1 MNRNVW
7 APVGAVAAVFA
18 VVAAASLVSTDGRT
32 AGPPVLRIVGAGAAD
47 LAVEGGPGSGTYR
60 LTGTLPDGPSEAAVR
75 MLPATA
81 PPVGAV
87 RALAAALGETAAPLR
102 TENAWM
108 AGDLLVADEPGNP
121 WTWGQICDPET
132 AVSSDGTVMS
142 GCAFDA
148 VQPVPPTLPGDRA
161 GIDLPAPLPAPEV
174 VLDLSQALASTEV
187 IRRALELEAD
197 RARVEGPYLVLEPL
211 AGGLPTSGMQ
221 TRLRLSGG
229 GRLLSAMGVLS
240 SGVDGDRYPL
250 RTAQQALDDL
260 PVLALGAPCDA
271 LGCPERPDGF
281 VITGAR
287 LGLSR
292 VALEKQSAALV
303 PAWFFDVEGSP
314 VPLVTVAVADLFVAE
329 PDPAVMDPGSKPG
342 NPEPGRPEPGRPE
355 PGRPEPNPGPPTG
368 SDGREVFGFD
378 GAYADADPRVLVVR
392 YGDSGS
398 CPSQAVQHSVVENA
412 DSVVVILSR
421 TQAAPDQACTADYQA
436 KLVSVALQEP
446 LAGREVIDGS
456 RTEPLPVSTGSPPFG

>member
-18 VVAAASLVSTDGRT
+18 VVAAASLVSTGGRT
-32 AGPPVLRIVGAGAAD
+32 AGPPVLRIVGAGGAD
-47 LAVEGGPGSGTYR
+47 LAVEGTPGSGAYR
-60 LTGTLPDGPSEAAVR
+60 LTGILPDGPSEAAVR
-75 MLPATA
+75 KLPATA
-81 PPVGAV
+81 APVGAV
-87 RALAAALGETAAPLR
+87 RALAAALCETAAPIP
-102 TENAWM
+102 TENAWS
-108 AGDLLVADEPGNP
+108 AGDLRVTDEPGNP
-121 WTWGQICDPET
+121 WTWGQVCDPET
-132 AVSSDGTVMS
+132 AVSSDSTVMS

-148 VQPVPPTLPGDRA
+148 VQPVPPTLPGDRP

-187 IRRALELEAD
+187 FRRALELEAG

-221 TRLRLSGG
+221 TRLRLSAE

-240 SGVDGDRYPL
+240 SGVDGDRFPL
-250 RTAQQALDDL
+250 RTARQALDDL
-260 PVLALGAPCDA
+260 PVLALGARCDA
-271 LGCPERPDGF
+271 LGCPERPDGP

-292 VALEKQSAALV
+292 VALEKQGAALV
-303 PAWFFDVEGSP
+303 PAWLFDVEGSP
-314 VPLVTVAVADLFVAE
+314 VPLVTLAVADRFVAE
-329 PDPAVMDPGSKPG
+329 PDPTVMDPGSKPG

-355 PGRPEPNPGPPTG
+355 PNPGPSTG

-412 DSVVVILSR
+412 DRVVVILSR
-421 TQAAPDQACTADYQA
+421 TPAAADQACTADYQA

-456 RTEPLPVSTGSPPFG
+456 RKEPVPVSTGSPPFG